1 MKKIIITTFQR
12 AHNYGAMLQ
21 ALALQNILEK
31 RGFDVRFLDYKDVN
45 IEAPYRLFPLRGKKG
60 IEALKTVLRSVRYIG
75 PNLIRRHRFFTF
87 QKEKLHLEKKK
98 TDFFADYYITGSDQ
112 VWNTE
117 YYKWTF

>member
-45 IEAPYRLFPLRGKKG
+45 IEALYLYF
-60 IEALKTVLRSVRYIG
+60 
-75 PNLIRRHRFFTF
+75 H
-87 QKEKLHLEKKK
+87 
-98 TDFFADYYITGSDQ
+98 
-112 VWNTE
+112 
-117 YYKWTF
+117 